1 MGLIKRDEKL
11 SEFTVERPRCFI
23 DLPKTEICGAYLKLK
38 SS

>member
-11 SEFTVERPRCFI
+11 SEFTVERLGSFI
-23 DLPKTEICGAYLKLK
+23 DLPTIEIHGAYLKLK